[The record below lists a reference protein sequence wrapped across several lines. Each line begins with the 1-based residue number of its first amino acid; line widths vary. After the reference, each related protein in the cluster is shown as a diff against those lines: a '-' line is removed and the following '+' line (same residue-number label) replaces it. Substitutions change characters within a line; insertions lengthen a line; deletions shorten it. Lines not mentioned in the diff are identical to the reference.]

1 MGKPEEWVGTA
12 RLVKAFDTDVLRMT
26 GLLAPAL
33 RAGLMGLVHPR
44 GYRWRGA
51 ATQRNNQHLK

>member
-1 MGKPEEWVGTA
+1 MGKPEEWVGSA
-12 RLVKAFDTDVLRMT
+12 RLVQAFDTDELRII

-51 ATQRNNQHLK
+51 ATQRKINI

>member
-33 RAGLMGLVHPR
+33 LAGLLALIYLR
-44 GYRWRGA
+44 AYRWRGA
-51 ATQRNNQHLK
+51 AIRRKINN